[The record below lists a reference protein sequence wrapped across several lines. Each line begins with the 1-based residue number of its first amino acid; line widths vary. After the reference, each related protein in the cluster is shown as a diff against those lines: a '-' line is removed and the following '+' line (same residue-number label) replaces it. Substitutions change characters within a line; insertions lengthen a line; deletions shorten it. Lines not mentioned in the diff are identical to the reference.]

1 MIYPLVSEYVDAIL
15 NSKENFDHLS
25 DLTPV
30 LDAHGKPIMS
40 NGNYSVVF
48 KMVNRKTGNLYAIKC
63 FTKEQIERDTSYK
76 EISEELEYVNTSYI
90 TGVQYL
96 EDELFVYSSKTDET
110 EFPVVKMDWVEGVN
124 LADFLHNN
132 HSSEEIYSLAFS
144 FSEMALWL
152 ISQPFSHGDIK
163 PDNIIVRDDS
173 SLVMV
178 DYDGMF
184 LPSMKGQPARE
195 LGTPDYRH
203 PFRGNQQYDE
213 HIDDFSIIV
222 ILLSLMLIYE
232 DGSLLSINRFS
243 EGLLFSERD
252 YYDLDK
258 CELYQ
263 TLKNKNR
270 NNAQINNLFVLFE
283 KCLAQGFLE
292 KSDMYKIKLPEFS
305 DPSIFQGNI
314 AASVITE
321 TLWKF
326 SRGTYMRDLNLTD
339 NILRFTSGDQE
350 IKFVKHNKK
359 IYISTTI
366 HGNNYMY
373 GYTYAALKKLLVALD
388 TWDKSIENIFMILND
403 EIKLSSS
410 ELMLVSTKTYIENHF
425 AGLSNKVTTSI
436 SGQTLIISLLSD
448 FDNIENQHFIYN
460 MLSDDAFQKNSK
472 RFGLKKIIVIEA
484 LTGVQISFDVNNLY

>member
-15 NSKENFDHLS
+15 NSEENFDQLS

-30 LDAHGKPIMS
+30 LDGQGKPIIS

-48 KMVNRKTGNLYAIKC
+48 KMVNRITGSLYAIKC
-63 FTKEQIERDTSYK
+63 FTKEQSGRDNSYK
-76 EISEELEYVNTSYI
+76 EISEELEYVNKSYVTS
-90 TGVQYL
+90 VQYL
-96 EDELFVYSSKTDET
+96 ENELFVYSSITDKT

-124 LADFLHNN
+124 LAEFLHNN
-132 HSSEEIYSLAFS
+132 HSPEEIYSLAFS

-203 PFRGNQQYDE
+203 PFRATHLYDE

-232 DGSLLSINRFS
+232 DGSLLNNNMIS

-258 CELYQ
+258 CDLYK
-263 TLKNKNR
+263 TLKNRKRENV
-270 NNAQINNLFVLFE
+270 QINNLFVIFE
-283 KCLAQGFLE
+283 KCLEQGFLE
-292 KSDMYKIKLPEFS
+292 KADIYRIKLPEFS
-305 DPSIFQGNI
+305 NPSIIQGKI

-321 TLWKF
+321 ILWNF
-326 SRGTYMRDLNLTD
+326 SRGTYIRDLNLTD
-339 NILRFTSGDQE
+339 NLLRFTSGKQE
-350 IKFVKHNKK
+350 VKFVTHNKK
-359 IYISTTI
+359 IYVGTTI

-373 GYTYAALKKLLVALD
+373 GYTYAALKKLLVSLG
-388 TWDKSIENIFMILND
+388 TWDKSIENKFMILNN
-403 EIKLSSS
+403 EIQLSSPK
-410 ELMLVSTKTYIENHF
+410 LMLVSTKTYIDNLFPE
-425 AGLSNKVTTSI
+425 LSNKVTISI
-436 SGQTLIISLLSD
+436 SGQTLIISLLD
-448 FDNIENQHFIYN
+448 NFDNMENQHFIYN
-460 MLSDDAFQKNSK
+460 MLSNDVFQKNSK
-472 RFGLKKIIVIEA
+472 KFGLKKVLVIEA
-484 LTGVQISFDVNNLY
+484 LTGVQLSFDVNNL

>member
-1 MIYPLVSEYVDAIL
+1 MIYPLVSEYVDSIL
-15 NSKENFDHLS
+15 NSEENFDKLS

-30 LDAHGKPIMS
+30 LDVQGKPIMS

-48 KMVNRKTGNLYAIKC
+48 KMVNRITGNLYAIKC
-63 FTKEQIERDTSYK
+63 FTKEQSGRDNSYK

-96 EDELFVYSSKTDET
+96 EDELFVYSTKTDKT

-132 HSSEEIYSLAFS
+132 HSPDEIYSLAFS
-144 FSEMALWL
+144 FSEMGLWL

-203 PFRGNQQYDE
+203 PFRGTHQYDE
-213 HIDDFSIIV
+213 HIDDFSILV

-232 DGSLLSINRFS
+232 DGSLLNINSIS

-263 TLKNKNR
+263 TLKNKKR
-270 NNAQINNLFVLFE
+270 NNAQIDTLFVLFE

-292 KSDMYKIKLPEFS
+292 KSDIYRMKLPEFS
-305 DPSIFQGNI
+305 EPSIIQGNI

-321 TLWKF
+321 ELWKF

-339 NILRFTSGDQE
+339 NVLRFISGNKE
-350 IKFVKHNKK
+350 IRFVTHNKK
-359 IYISTTI
+359 IYIGTTI

-373 GYTYAALKKLLVALD
+373 GYTYAALKKLLVSLD
-388 TWDKSIENIFMILND
+388 TWDKSIENKFMILNN
-403 EIKLSSS
+403 EIQLSSP
-410 ELMLVSTKTYIENHF
+410 ELMLVSTRTYIDNHF
-425 AGLSNKVTTSI
+425 SGFSNKVTTSI
-436 SGQTLIISLLSD
+436 SGQTLIISLLDD
-448 FDNIENQHFIYN
+448 FDNIGRNRQTLWGVCKSLTQRHV
-460 MLSDDAFQKNSK
+460 AK
-472 RFGLKKIIVIEA
+472 RYMIAEKLLPLHHESYQQYKYV
-484 LTGVQISFDVNNLY
+484 